1 MPRLFAVAL
10 TVGALLWCVVI
21 LAAPYGLT
29 STSPSV
35 VSAAAVVY
43 SAAGIICH
51 QRPTRSFYLGGVQL
65 PVCARCAGLYFS
77 GAVGVIVAWLIGGR
91 PTAPIGTRRVLLVA
105 AIPTALSVAIE
116 FVGLASPSNLVR
128 ALCALP
134 LGASAAWI
142 FVRSLRTEAAHT
154 AR

>member
-10 TVGALLWCVVI
+10 TVGAVFWCAVI

-29 STSPSV
+29 STHPSV

-51 QRPTRSFYLGGVQL
+51 QRATRSFHLAGVQL

-77 GAVGVIVAWLIGGR
+77 GAVGAIVAWLISAR
-91 PTAPIGTRRVLLVA
+91 PTTPGGPRRVLLVA

-116 FVGLASPSNLVR
+116 FVGLASPTNLVR

-134 LGASAAWI
+134 LGALAAWI
-142 FVRSLRTEAAHT
+142 FVRSLRTEAADT

>member
-1 MPRLFAVAL
+1 VPRLLAVAL
-10 TVGALLWCVVI
+10 TVGAFLWCVVI

-29 STSPSV
+29 STNSSV

-51 QRPTRSFYLGGVQL
+51 QRATRSFHLGGAQL

-77 GAVGVIVAWLIGGR
+77 GAVGAMVAWLISGR
-91 PTAPIGTRRVLLVA
+91 LTAPIGTRRVLLVA

-116 FVGLASPSNLVR
+116 FLGFASPSNFIR
-128 ALCALP
+128 AVCALP

-142 FVRSLRTEAAHT
+142 FVRSLRTEAAHA